1 MKTPINGKVIRQ
13 HLTYSWWKYI
23 LATALAVFLVN
34 IYYTTSTY
42 RPPEEKKVNLY
53 VYGFVDEAGLRNY
66 MSTVQKEQMSDMEEM
81 EPLSLTTDNAY
92 GPMQLSTY
100 IAAGEGD
107 IYMLPRD
114 QFVSLAAE
122 GAFVPLEED
131 EEMMNL
137 FTDAGVSL
145 QSGWRRTTESG
156 ETHLYGIPLDKLPG
170 LARYVMVENGYAA
183 VLVTNRNDENVLKFL
198 RIMCGDML
206 QAP

>member
-53 VYGFVDEAGLRNY
+53 IYGFADEAGLKSY

-81 EPLSLTTDNAY
+81 EPLILTTDNAY

-114 QFVSLAAE
+114 QFISLAAE
-122 GAFVPLEED
+122 GAFVTLEED
-131 EEMMNL
+131 EELMNL
-137 FTDAGVSL
+137 FTEAGVSL
-145 QSGWRRTTESG
+145 QSGWRRATETG

-183 VLVTNRNDENVLKFL
+183 VMVTNRNDENVLKFL